1 MLYTLELIL
10 KFADS
15 VLIFVELVYFLLM
28 LYIFLD
34 HVKHPSEEG
43 IKIKISQFIFEHQN
57 INIFIT
63 KILPSIKKRN
73 LISGS

>member
-1 MLYTLELIL
+1 M
-10 KFADS
+10 D
-15 VLIFVELVYFLLM
+15 
-28 LYIFLD
+28 
-34 HVKHPSEEG
+34 VKHPSEEG

-57 INIFIT
+57 INIFLT

>member
-1 MLYTLELIL
+1 M
-10 KFADS
+10 D
-15 VLIFVELVYFLLM
+15 
-28 LYIFLD
+28 
-34 HVKHPSEEG
+34 VKHPSEEG

-63 KILPSIKKRN
+63 KIFPSIKKRN